1 MTASDLSKPEVVFDP
16 PVGRLS
22 TLRYA
27 RGLGLGFVLLAIVLG
42 GVSFTVLLGL
52 TPLEPTSD
60 VIISFLVV
68 NTLIVG
74 VLIYLVGREVWVLV
88 QSRRRG
94 RAAAR
99 MHIRIVGLFAI
110 VAAFPAILVAIVAG
124 ITLDL
129 GLDRVFSDRSRSIVD
144 NSISVAEAYVNEATT
159 ALNTHAVDM
168 GRFLG
173 SSQMRSYFIL
183 DRQAFRSLMTGQAKA
198 RGLLSA
204 AVVRS
209 DGTEAMVADLPQA
222 GSRQPVNIRLIEVA
236 SDGRPACTLPRT
248 SNVSMCAFKL
258 SNLDGD
264 YFFYVQSSVNSTVLN
279 SIQLMRELTAEY
291 ERLESGR
298 LPLQIAFALLYVGV
312 CFTILLSAIWMGI
325 AVADRL
331 VDPIRRLISA
341 ADKVAAG
348 DLNVSVPHFRT
359 EGELRSLTSTFNSM
373 TSELRTQRDEI
384 LSTQN
389 QIDNRRRFTE
399 AVLSG
404 VPAGVIGLDTEGR
417 VSIANPSAI
426 ELLGGR
432 SRTLSGKSLDEIS
445 PELASVLAKAKLSRA
460 GDAREQIVLT
470 RKDKERTLNVQ
481 ASFDTSGDE
490 KRSSVI
496 TIDDISDLVS
506 AQRTSAWADVAR
518 RIAHEIKNPLTPIQ
532 LSAERIRRRYGKV
545 ITEDREVFDQCTETI
560 IRQVA
565 DIGRMVD
572 EFSSFARMPKP
583 AMVDGNLADP
593 LKEAVFLLRVGHPEI
608 TFDVQLPEEPI
619 SARFDSRL
627 LGQAFGN
634 LIKNATEAMEMVEFD
649 EDENPTIQV
658 RTRAGEETHIV
669 EIIDNGKGLP
679 TEHRQR
685 LLEPYMT
692 TRDKGTGL
700 GLAIVGKILEE
711 HGGTIELLD
720 APQVAEGG
728 RGAMVRVTL
737 PASDPSGADAVAVS
751 DEDAEPKTDEL
762 DAEEKLPGG
771 SSDEITTDHSPSGDG
786 QQWMEDNAKLP

>member
-1 MTASDLSKPEVVFDP
+1 MTVSDPTSAPDVAASPIFDP

-27 RGLGLGFVLLAIVLG
+27 RGFGLAFVLLAIVLG
-42 GVSFTVLLGL
+42 GVSFLVLLGL
-52 TPLEPTSD
+52 TPIEPTFN
-60 VIISFLVV
+60 VIIGFLIV
-68 NTLIVG
+68 NTLVVG
-74 VLIYLVGREVWVLV
+74 LLVFLVGREIYALI

-110 VAAFPAILVAIVAG
+110 VASFPAILVAIVAG

-173 SSQMRSYFIL
+173 SAQMRSYFIL
-183 DRQAFRSLMTGQAKA
+183 DRRAFRGLMTGQAKA

-204 AVVRS
+204 AVVRPNGS
-209 DGTEAMVADLPQA
+209 EVMVADLPNA
-222 GSRQPVNIRLIEVA
+222 ARRLPTEIRLIEVA
-236 SDGRPACTLPRT
+236 SDGKPACTLPRT
-248 SNVSMCAFKL
+248 RNVSMCAFKL
-258 SNLDGD
+258 ENLDGE
-264 YFFYVQSSVNSTVLN
+264 YFFYVQGNVNPTVLN

-331 VDPIRRLISA
+331 VDPIRRLINA
-341 ADKVAAG
+341 ADQVAAG

-359 EGELRSLTSTFNSM
+359 EGELRSLTNTFNSM
-373 TSELRTQRDEI
+373 TSELRSQRDEI
-384 LSTQN
+384 LSTQT

-404 VPAGVIGLDTEGR
+404 VPAGVVGLDTQGV
-417 VSIANPSAI
+417 VSIANPAAVA
-426 ELLGGR
+426 LLGGR
-432 SRTLSGKSLDEIS
+432 SKAPMGKALDALS
-445 PELASVLAKAKLSRA
+445 PELASVVKKAQTART
-460 GDAREQIVLT
+460 GEAREQIVLM
-470 RKDKERTLNVQ
+470 RKGKERTLNVQ
-481 ASFDTSGDE
+481 VAVDTSSDSE
-490 KRSSVI
+490 RSSVI
-496 TIDDISDLVS
+496 TFDDITDLVS

-532 LSAERIRRRYGKV
+532 LSAERIRRRYGKR

-583 AMVDGNLADP
+583 AMVEGNLADP
-593 LKEAVFLLRVGHPEI
+593 LREAVFLLKVGHPEI
-608 TFDVQLPEEPI
+608 TFDVELGDAPLN
-619 SARFDSRL
+619 ARFDSRL

-634 LIKNATEAMEMVEFD
+634 LIKNATEAMESVEFVGD
-649 EDENPTIQV
+649 DKPIIQV
-658 RTRAGEETHIV
+658 RTSEGEETHIV

-679 TEHRQR
+679 EQHRQR

-692 TRDKGTGL
+692 TREKGTGL

-720 APQVAEGG
+720 APQVADGG

-737 PASDPSGADAVAVS
+737 PKRGVSDVVESDPA
-751 DEDAEPKTDEL
+751 
-762 DAEEKLPGG
+762 DAEEAMSE
-771 SSDEITTDHSPSGDG
+771 SSSE
-786 QQWMEDNAKLP
+786 A